1 MPSSDEDFSSA
12 IGALEDS
19 EGEHAPSSESESD
32 GDMLRDIRAT
42 VAPCAE
48 DATLDEVHQAL
59 EKAQNMVL
67 DMRGQ
72 VHLVGKRNALLEV
85 QKPRRQRGKRVG
97 ALSDKELSV
106 ALQADAIRAFGRKYS
121 AMYCLWINTNIFPL
135 TKNPGV
141 HLLAAERWL
150 SPLSIKDG
158 VKTELFNFV
167 PEEQHTLMAHKE
179 FGKSF
184 ATGVQCVRSEMANDV
199 KSIGG
204 AVFGLPAEFF
214 IRGYQRFTSPECHA
228 LLLSPRE
235 KYTKFAPV
243 LFPGGE
249 ILNKGDFLKSVTL
262 VKVLKAAFFGKSSL
276 GGTRAPGPKV
286 KAKLWGWRDTSPG
299 MLAAAAIIAIFILSG
314 DSALNEK
321 GDKSQINYLNC
332 LQEITGPVQSLRSST
347 MRFSPPRLLSMD
359 EALQANAAED
369 DDWELEFER
378 AFEEGHIV
386 SAHHAAP
393 PPATVV
399 PAPLP
404 AAVVPA
410 PPPAAVLPALPM
422 PAAAPTP
429 SVPPVVVSAIQS
441 ISLAMRDLVM
451 GTQTVHPVPLPP
463 LPPPPPVPLSAALQG
478 FEPEVNAIAATKTRA
493 RVKPTR
499 KGKTAAIDNGE
510 AGIQFAKGA
519 NDSGAG
525 NAVSGTRK
533 SKRTIR
539 GS

>member
-42 VAPCAE
+42 VAPHAE
-48 DATLDEVHQAL
+48 DATLDKVRQAL

-72 VHLVGKRNALLEV
+72 VRSVEKRNALLEA
-85 QKPRRQRGKRVG
+85 QKPRRQRGKR
-97 ALSDKELSV
+97 
-106 ALQADAIRAFGRKYS
+106 YS
-121 AMYCLWINTNIFPL
+121 ATYCLWINTNIFPL

-179 FGKSF
+179 FSESF

-204 AVFGLPAEFF
+204 SVFGLPGEFF
-214 IRGYQRFTSPECHA
+214 IRGYQQFTSPECHA

-249 ILNKGDFLKSVTL
+249 ILNNGDFLKSATL

-276 GGTRAPGPKV
+276 GGTQTPGPKA
-286 KAKLWGWRDTSPG
+286 KAKLWGWRDMSPG
-299 MLAAAAIIAIFILSG
+299 MIAVAAVIVIFILSG

-321 GDKSQINYLNC
+321 GDKSQINYLEYHNYY
-332 LQEITGPVQSLRSST
+332 RS
-347 MRFSPPRLLSMD
+347 RLLTGDNWSHSVLTFFNNALFPTTSSLTD

-369 DDWELEFER
+369 DDWELEFEC
-378 AFEEGHIV
+378 AFEEGHIA

-393 PPATVV
+393 PPAAVM
-399 PAPLP
+399 PAPL
-404 AAVVPA
+404 
-410 PPPAAVLPALPM
+410 PAAVLPALPV

-429 SVPPVVVSAIQS
+429 SVPPVVVPAIQS

-451 GTQTVHPVPLPP
+451 GTQTIHPVPLPP
-463 LPPPPPVPLSAALQG
+463 PPPPPPVPLSAALQG

-493 RVKPTR
+493 RAKPTR

-510 AGIQFAKGA
+510 AGVQFAKGV

-533 SKRTIR
+533 SKRTVR

>member
-42 VAPCAE
+42 VAPRAE
-48 DATLDEVHQAL
+48 DATLDEVRQAL

-72 VHLVGKRNALLEV
+72 VRSVEKRNALLEA

-97 ALSDKELSV
+97 ALSDQELSV
-106 ALQADAIRAFGRKYS
+106 ALQADAIRAFGRKTLGS
-121 AMYCLWINTNIFPL
+121 IFLRP
-135 TKNPGV
+135 
-141 HLLAAERWL
+141 ERWL
-150 SPLSIKDG
+150 SPLSIEDG

-179 FGKSF
+179 FGESF
-184 ATGVQCVRSEMANDV
+184 ATGVQCVRSEMANDI

-214 IRGYQRFTSPECHA
+214 IRGYQRFASPECRA

-249 ILNKGDFLKSVTL
+249 ILNKGDFLKSATL

-276 GGTRAPGPKV
+276 GGTQAPGPKA

-299 MLAAAAIIAIFILSG
+299 MIAAAAVIAIFILSG

-321 GDKSQINYLNC
+321 GDKSQINYLEYHNYY
-332 LQEITGPVQSLRSST
+332 RS
-347 MRFSPPRLLSMD
+347 RLLTGDNWSRSVLTFFNNALFPATSSLTD

-378 AFEEGHIV
+378 AFEEGHIA

-393 PPATVV
+393 P
-399 PAPLP
+399 P

-410 PPPAAVLPALPM
+410 PPPAAVLPALPV

-429 SVPPVVVSAIQS
+429 SVPPVVVPAIQS

-451 GTQTVHPVPLPP
+451 GTQTDTSRSSST
-463 LPPPPPVPLSAALQG
+463 SASTPACSSLG
-478 FEPEVNAIAATKTRA
+478 C
-493 RVKPTR
+493 PT
-499 KGKTAAIDNGE
+499 G
-510 AGIQFAKGA
+510 
-519 NDSGAG
+519 
-525 NAVSGTRK
+525 V
-533 SKRTIR
+533 
-539 GS
+539 